1 MVLNRARIRQVTGV
15 TSKTPSSPHQNLLV
29 CCLLAGL
36 PLPIQEL
43 QHSGGAYTS
52 RSCGI
57 GRRVAPIGLAL
68 HLRPVRSTASSV
80 IWSPE
85 PPAVYLRLSIY
96 VPARPCRVGVGVV
109 AGCQAWVS
117 PLVRCSSPVQSE
129 IPNLPMSQ

>member
-43 QHSGGAYTS
+43 QHSGGAYTT

-57 GRRVAPIGLAL
+57 GCRIAPTGRRLTPTAGPLDGLVRPLESGATGRVVPTSQ
-68 HLRPVRSTASSV
+68 HLRARTAV
-80 IWSPE
+80 PRWRRRRRWLPG
-85 PPAVYLRLSIY
+85 LGLS
-96 VPARPCRVGVGVV
+96 A
-109 AGCQAWVS
+109 S
-117 PLVRCSSPVQSE
+117 PLLLSSP
-129 IPNLPMSQ
+129 I